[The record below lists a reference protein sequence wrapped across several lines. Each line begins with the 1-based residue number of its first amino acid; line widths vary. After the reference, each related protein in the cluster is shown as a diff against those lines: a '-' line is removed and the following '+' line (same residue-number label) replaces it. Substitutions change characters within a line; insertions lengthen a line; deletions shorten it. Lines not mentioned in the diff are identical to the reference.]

1 MGVLCYTP
9 LAWVAQGAAGVAL
22 QQLAEMILSTIGAGL
37 IELGTF
43 WTRVSP
49 GFGLEEDG
57 PIMYVQ
63 ARLVWVVGTVLTMT
77 LMACGIQIIVSR
89 SNDPLAR
96 TGRAL
101 VNTIVVSGAGVTC
114 ITSLVEVSDGFSTW
128 LMNEVTN
135 DSASGFGAS
144 IIAYSEMPKGEGTLG
159 VVILLGVVV
168 ILANCVQIGM
178 MLLRSA
184 LLILVIVM
192 FPLVAASSGTQM
204 GQAWIKKITGFT
216 LSLLLLKPVA
226 TIIYALG
233 IKLMASVW
241 AVDAGEG
248 AFEAA
253 SDGITSFIMGS
264 MFLIAS
270 AFAIIPLVSFIM
282 PTVGAIGVGG
292 GGGGGASV
300 AAGASAIASGA
311 ITVKGHVSAD
321 KGAGAS
327 SAPRVGETS
336 SMASGSPS
344 APSPAAASGG
354 TAASGGSAGA
364 SGASGAASG
373 ATAAGGAASGGVLI
387 AAQMALKAA
396 GEVSQAVEDAVEDAD
411 GPSGA
416 GGA

>member
-1 MGVLCYTP
+1 MGLLCYTP
-9 LAWVAQGAAGVAL
+9 LAWVAQGAAGAAL

-63 ARLVWVVGTVLTMT
+63 ARLVWVVGIVLTMT

-114 ITSLVEVSDGFSTW
+114 ITSLVAVSDGFSTW

-144 IIAYSEMPKGEGTLG
+144 IIAYSQMPTGDGTLG

-248 AFEAA
+248 AFQAA

-292 GGGGGASV
+292 GGGGGASI

-327 SAPRVGETS
+327 SAPRGGET
-336 SMASGSPS
+336 SMASGAPS

-354 TAASGGSAGA
+354 TAGA

-396 GEVSQAVEDAVEDAD
+396 GEVSEAIEGAVEDAD

>member
-1 MGVLCYTP
+1 MGLLCYTP
-9 LAWVAQGAAGVAL
+9 LAWVAQGAAGAAL

-63 ARLVWVVGTVLTMT
+63 ARLAWVVGIVLTMT

-114 ITSLVEVSDGFSTW
+114 ITSLVAVSDGFSTW

-144 IIAYSEMPKGEGTLG
+144 IIAYSQMPTGDGTLG

-241 AVDAGEG
+241 DVDAGEG
-248 AFEAA
+248 AFQAA

-292 GGGGGASV
+292 GGGGGASI

-321 KGAGAS
+321 KGTGAS
-327 SAPRVGETS
+327 SAPRGGET
-336 SMASGSPS
+336 SMASGAPS

-354 TAASGGSAGA
+354 TAGA

-396 GEVSQAVEDAVEDAD
+396 GDVSEAIEGAVEDAD

>member
-1 MGVLCYTP
+1 MGLLCYTP
-9 LAWVAQGAAGVAL
+9 LAWVAQGAAGAAL

-63 ARLVWVVGTVLTMT
+63 ARLAWVVGIVLTMT

-114 ITSLVEVSDGFSTW
+114 ITSLVAVSDGFSTW

-144 IIAYSEMPKGEGTLG
+144 IIAYSQMPTGDGTLG
-159 VVILLGVVV
+159 VIILLGVVV

-248 AFEAA
+248 AFQAA

-292 GGGGGASV
+292 GGGGASI

-321 KGAGAS
+321 KGTGAS
-327 SAPRVGETS
+327 SAPRGGET
-336 SMASGSPS
+336 SMASGAPS

-354 TAASGGSAGA
+354 TAGA

-396 GEVSQAVEDAVEDAD
+396 GDVSEAIEGAVEDAD